1 MGRRL
6 CPKNFLDYSKA
17 KPMSSSCNL
26 AKSSLGRAM
35 PHIAYIVKSG
45 KLQIFDENRILET
58 VTAGG
63 ILGEMARSA
72 MMPGAQ
78 PLAPSVNVW
87 SFPSIRSAFCFLY
100 SKRPFSR

>member
-1 MGRRL
+1 M
-6 CPKNFLDYSKA
+6 PEEFLGLFESETDVVVLQPGEELFRKGDA
-17 KPMSSSCNL
+17 
-26 AKSSLGRAM
+26 A
-35 PHIAYIVKSG
+35 HHAYIVKSG

-78 PLAPSVNVW
+78 PLAPSVNV
-87 SFPSIRSAFCFLY
+87 
-100 SKRPFSR
+100 